1 MKEMKKIESILLY
14 AAALVM
20 LWACSSSDDGN
31 APVEGVTTTP
41 SATPPV
47 WEVKMNMPQGDVN
60 GKPNWD
66 WDEGEDPDFNQFENH
81 MTAILSISDETLP
94 FTSDDDRVAA
104 IVDGEVRDVVP
115 RVPYGDGYAFMLF
128 IPYDAEEDLVE
139 IQYYNAKTDMTYLM
153 AGQFSVHDDAVG
165 NDEEFL
171 FSCFQYV
178 MVDFTLLNQP
188 FQCQPGDKMA
198 VFVGETCY
206 GVCEYVDEHT
216 TWTLNVFEPNE
227 KVDFSK
233 ATVRYYSGQKKT
245 IYSTAL
251 PLYPSFT
258 ESMSRISATFNFK

>member
-14 AAALVM
+14 AVALVM

-31 APVEGVTTTP
+31 APVEGVTVT
-41 SATPPV
+41 SADTPPV
-47 WEVKMNMPQGDVN
+47 WKVEIQLPPGDVQ

-66 WDEGEDPDFNQFENH
+66 WDEGEDPDLYQFENN

-171 FSCFQYV
+171 FSCFQSV

-216 TWTLNVFEPNE
+216 PWVINVYEPKE

-245 IYSTAL
+245 IYSTQL
-251 PLYPSFT
+251 PLDIQFT
-258 ESMSRISATFNFK
+258 GGAPISATFNFK

>member
-128 IPYDAEEDLVE
+128 IPFDAEENMVE
-139 IQYYNAKTDMTYLM
+139 IQYYNAMKDMTYLF
-153 AGQFSVHDDAVG
+153 AGQFSVQDDAVG
-165 NDEEFL
+165 NDEAFL
-171 FSCFQYV
+171 FSFFQHAV
-178 MVDFTLLNQP
+178 VNFTLVNQP
-188 FQCQPGDKMA
+188 FQCMPGDKLA
-198 VFVGETCY
+198 LFVGDTCY

-216 TWTLNVFEPNE
+216 SWNLNVFEPNE

-245 IYSTAL
+245 IYSTQL
-251 PLYPSFT
+251 PLDIHFT
-258 ESMSRISATFNFK
+258 GDTPISATFNFK

>member
-47 WEVKMNMPQGDVN
+47 WEVKMNMPQSDVN

-66 WDEGEDPDFNQFENH
+66 WDEGDDPDFNQFENH

-128 IPYDAEEDLVE
+128 IPFDAEENMVE
-139 IQYYNAKTDMTYLM
+139 IQYYNAMKDMTYLM
-153 AGQFSVHDDAVG
+153 AGQFSVQDDAVG
-165 NDEEFL
+165 NDEAFL
-171 FSCFQYV
+171 FSFFQHAV
-178 MVDFTLLNQP
+178 VNFTLLNQP
-188 FQCQPGDKMA
+188 FQCMPGDKLA
-198 VFVGETCY
+198 LFVGDTCY

-216 TWTLNVFEPNE
+216 TWNLNVFEPNE

-245 IYSTAL
+245 IYSTQL
-251 PLYPSFT
+251 PLDIQFT
-258 ESMSRISATFNFK
+258 GGTPISATFNFK

>member
-1 MKEMKKIESILLY
+1 MKKIESILLY
-14 AAALVM
+14 AAALLM
-20 LWACSSSDDGN
+20 LWACRSSDDDN
-31 APVEGVTTTP
+31 APVGEVTVT
-41 SATPPV
+41 SADTPPV
-47 WEVKMNMPQGDVN
+47 WNVDFQLPPGDVQ

-66 WDEGEDPDFNQFENH
+66 WDEGKDPDFNQFENN
-81 MTAILSISDETLP
+81 MTAILYISDETLP
-94 FTSDDDRVAA
+94 FTSDGDRMAA
-104 IVDGEVRDVVP
+104 LVDGEVREVAP
-115 RVPYGDGYAFMLF
+115 RVPYDEKGYAFMLF

-188 FQCQPGDKMA
+188 FQCMPGDKLA

-216 TWTLNVFEPNE
+216 SWTLNVYEPYE
-227 KVDFSK
+227 EVDFSK
-233 ATVRYYSGQKKT
+233 ATVRYYSGEKKI
-245 IYSTAL
+245 IYSLSL
-251 PLYPSFT
+251 PLNIPFQEEVSVV
-258 ESMSRISATFNFK
+258 SATFNFEK